1 LNRTRLI
8 RRNLDFFLS
17 RREEKGEQR
26 EKVYVGER
34 FTVLFIQVVY
44 QWYSSPV
51 VPSRRVVVVAFVER
65 YPYLIVFDVP
75 ECRRLI
81 TCPLDNVSARPRKKK
96 KKIPRNGNKND
107 PNRVRGGAD
116 VCHQGGN
123 KQRGPVRGGDEAE

>member
-1 LNRTRLI
+1 LI

-51 VPSRRVVVVAFVER
+51 VSSRRVVVVAFVER

-96 KKIPRNGNKND
+96 KKYRGMGTKMTQTVFAAALMFVTKEEISKGVRSAVGTRRNNL
-107 PNRVRGGAD
+107 
-116 VCHQGGN
+116 
-123 KQRGPVRGGDEAE
+123 

>member
-1 LNRTRLI
+1 MNRTRLI

-17 RREEKGEQR
+17 RREEKGERR

-51 VPSRRVVVVAFVER
+51 VSSRRVVVVAFVER

-81 TCPLDNVSARPRKKK
+81 TCPLDNVSARPRV
-96 KKIPRNGNKND
+96 RGNKNYLGRIYFLYSGQ
-107 PNRVRGGAD
+107 PFARAQFNTSRYPFIAA
-116 VCHQGGN
+116 Q
-123 KQRGPVRGGDEAE
+123 